1 MEINFKGTVDIS
13 EKDIE
18 EMARLA
24 VYEHCTI
31 GDAIEKVLA
40 HYGDEIYYAREYF
53 WDELVEQLMIKVKE
67 VKPKMKTVRYTG
79 FITLPIKDDDEFY
92 DLLTQGN
99 IDLNESE
106 DVLFEDFTDEY

>member
-1 MEINFKGTVDIS
+1 MEIKFKGTVDIS

-24 VYEHCTI
+24 VYEHYNI
-31 GDAIEKVLA
+31 GDAIDEVLE
-40 HYGDEIYYAREYF
+40 HYDEIYYAREYF
-53 WDELVEQLMIKVKE
+53 WDELVEQVKIKTKE

-79 FITLPIKDDDEFY
+79 FITLPIKNDDEFY